1 MAAEVPAIVTADALL
16 RFDPLMVTWV
26 VPAGPLVGVKPLIA
40 GAGGVTVN
48 EAARPF
54 LSPAGTVAV
63 ILMDEL
69 TVKVAAVP

>member
-40 GAGGVTVN
+40 GAGGSV
-48 EAARPF
+48 R
-54 LSPAGTVAV
+54 
-63 ILMDEL
+63 
-69 TVKVAAVP
+69 